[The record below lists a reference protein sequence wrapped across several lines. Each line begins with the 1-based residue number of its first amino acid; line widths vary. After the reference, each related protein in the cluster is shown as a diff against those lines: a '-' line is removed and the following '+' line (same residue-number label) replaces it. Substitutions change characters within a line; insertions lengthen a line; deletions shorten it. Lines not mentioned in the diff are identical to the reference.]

1 MCKTFMPKTSEALLR
16 EIKDLKNG
24 GDSILVDVAIFSPLT
39 SIIESVKQRQK
50 QSISSMEGI
59 ILPILGT
66 ASDKTVY

>member
-24 GDSILVDVAIFSPLT
+24 GRFHTCRCDSFLPHSQLYYLNLWNR
-39 SIIESVKQRQK
+39 RQK

-59 ILPILGT
+59 IPPILGT
-66 ASDKTVY
+66 AS